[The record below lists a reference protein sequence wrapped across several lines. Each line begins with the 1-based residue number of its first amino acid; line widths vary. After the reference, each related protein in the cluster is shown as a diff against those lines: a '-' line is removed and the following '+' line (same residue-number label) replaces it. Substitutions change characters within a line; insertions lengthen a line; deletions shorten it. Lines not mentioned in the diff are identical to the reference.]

1 MPDARSDTRLLAAA
15 IVGTGAALLAAI
27 VALGAFLD
35 SRVDDARADLGAGL
49 DRLDARMDGL
59 DARMDRLDARMDR
72 LEERMDRLEQRM
84 DGFDARLRAIEVA
97 FGKVDQRLLTL
108 ERIIIPAPGP
118 AP

>member
-49 DRLDARMDGL
+49 DRLDARMD
-59 DARMDRLDARMDR
+59 R
-72 LEERMDRLEQRM
+72 LEERMDRIETRMDRIEQRM
-84 DGFDARLRAIEVA
+84 DGFDARLRAVEIA
-97 FGKVDQRLLTL
+97 FGKVDQRLLTI

>member
-1 MPDARSDTRLLAAA
+1 MPDARSDTRLLATA

-35 SRVDDARADLGAGL
+35 SRVDDARADLGAG
-49 DRLDARMDGL
+49 
-59 DARMDRLDARMDR
+59 MDRLDARMDR
-72 LEERMDRLEQRM
+72 LEERMDRLETRMDRIEQRM
-84 DGFDARLRAIEVA
+84 DGFDTRLRAVEIA

>member
-1 MPDARSDTRLLAAA
+1 MPDARSDTRPLVAA

-49 DRLDARMDGL
+49 DRLDARMD
-59 DARMDRLDARMDR
+59 RLDARMDR
-72 LEERMDRLEQRM
+72 LEARMDRIEQRM
-84 DGFDARLRAIEVA
+84 DGFDARLRAVEIA